1 MKINEQINKGINHT
15 VDKPDASVEAQKT
28 PAPIQS
34 NVALK
39 NEATTATISS
49 TLQAIQSLVS
59 SGPVFDAKKV
69 EALRNEIESGKF
81 VVDTGKVADGL
92 ISNSVVALKS
102 GNKSSF

>member
-1 MKINEQINKGINHT
+1 MKINEQINKGINQA
-15 VDKPDASVEAQKT
+15 VEKLDSSVETHKT
-28 PAPIQS
+28 PAPTQG

-39 NEATTATISS
+39 NDATTATISN

-81 VVDTGKVADGL
+81 VVDTDKVADGL
-92 ISNSVVALKS
+92 ISNSVAALKS
-102 GNKSSF
+102 GNKPSF